1 MPDLAPSDESLMQAT
16 ANGDLNAFEEIVKRH
31 QSWAW
36 RTAFRFLGDKDES
49 ADMVQEAFLRLLD
62 ASHRYKPKAKFRT
75 YFYQI
80 ITRLCLDVT
89 KKKKPRYM
97 KDVPETPDSHSDIS
111 EQIIHD
117 ETAASVRTALHALP
131 FNQRIAIIS
140 HYYENMNYHEIASI
154 LETTPKAV
162 ERLLARGRHRLRTI
176 LKDKDNSFCS

>member
-1 MPDLAPSDESLMQAT
+1 MSDLVPSDESLMQAT

-36 RTAFRFLGDKDES
+36 RTAYRFLGDKDES
-49 ADMVQEAFLRLLD
+49 ADMVQDAFLRLLD

-97 KDVPETPDSHSDIS
+97 KELPETADQNPDAS
-111 EQIIHD
+111 EVLIGN
-117 ETAASVRTALHALP
+117 ETAAAVRSALQSLP
-131 FNQRIAIIS
+131 SNQRLAIIYR
-140 HYYENMNYHEIASI
+140 YYENMNYHEIASV

-176 LKDKDNSFCS
+176 LNEKDNSFCS